1 MRDVCLLGLRL
12 YSMLLHGRYTFPFFS
27 FCILALPDIVPDI
40 DVLRRDMRL
49 SIVPMQYL
57 RCPLEEN
64 CLSDS
69 AGYVIR

>member
-1 MRDVCLLGLRL
+1 MVSDYTVC
-12 YSMLLHGRYTFPFFS
+12 YCMADTPFPFFS